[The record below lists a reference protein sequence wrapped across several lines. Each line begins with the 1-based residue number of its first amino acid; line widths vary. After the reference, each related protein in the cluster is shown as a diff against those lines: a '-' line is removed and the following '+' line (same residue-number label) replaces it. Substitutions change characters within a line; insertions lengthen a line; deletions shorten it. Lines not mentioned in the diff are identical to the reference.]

1 MKKILSIF
9 LIIALL
15 TINTFAS
22 DTSYYKKELEE
33 VCLHTNNTTSDIS
46 PGSVGGEWLVV
57 GLSQANPDIKSEY
70 FNKYITNLTNILEE
84 KSGILSNTKNTEYS
98 RAVIALTSIGKNATD
113 ISGYNLVTPLLN
125 YEKTVKQGVN
135 GAIWAL
141 IALNCGNYYPEEKEL
156 RKKYIDKILSVQG
169 ENGGFSLSKSL
180 QPDPDVTAMAIQALS
195 FYKEDE
201 AIAPKI
207 QGAEEFLKKIKNFP
221 SSESVSQTLTALT
234 SLGKNSLDYEVGR
247 LLEALYEFKCDSG
260 GYCHILSENKEN
272 KMATEQ
278 VLCALSSLKKA
289 DETGEWLYSFNKP
302 FSDISECFYEDEIYT
317 LTKAGIIGGRT
328 ENMFFP
334 ESDITLAELCTM
346 TAKALKLKN
355 KDSFSLD
362 AEKDT
367 WFFPY
372 MSAAYSNKIMEFS
385 DKNEIYPENKV
396 TYAQAKEFFTNCV
409 NFLEK
414 EDFDRSILK
423 ENGFLSRAEA
433 AKIIY
438 EIIK

>member
-9 LIIALL
+9 LIILLL
-15 TINTFAS
+15 TLNTFAS
-22 DTSYYKKELEE
+22 DTLYYKKELDE
-33 VCLHTNNTTSDIS
+33 VCSHTKNSTSNLS

-57 GLSQANPDIKSEY
+57 GLSQANPDIQSEY
-70 FNKYITNLTNILEE
+70 FNKYITNLTNLLEE
-84 KSGILSNTKNTEYS
+84 KSGILSKTKNTEYS

-113 ISGYNLVTPLLN
+113 ILGYNLVTPLLN

-156 RKKYIDKILSVQG
+156 RDKYIDKILSMQS
-169 ENGGFSLSKSL
+169 ENGGFSLSKSF

-195 FYKEDE
+195 FYKGDE
-201 AIAPKI
+201 TIALKI
-207 QGAEEFLKKIKNFP
+207 QRAEEFLKKIKNFP
-221 SSESVSQTLTALT
+221 SCESVSQTLTALT
-234 SLGKNSLDYEVGR
+234 SLGKNSLDYEVER
-247 LLEALYEFKCDSG
+247 LLKALCEFKCQSG
-260 GYCHILSENKEN
+260 GYYHILSEKKEN

-278 VLCALSSLKKA
+278 ALCALSSLKKA
-289 DETGEWLYSFNKP
+289 DETGEWLYTFNKP
-302 FSDISECFYEDEIYT
+302 FSDVSECLYKDEIYT
-317 LTKAGIIGGRT
+317 LTKTGIIGGRT

-355 KDSFSLD
+355 TDSFSLD
-362 AEKDT
+362 IEKDI
-367 WFFPY
+367 WFYPY
-372 MSAAYSNKIMEFS
+372 MSAIYSNKIMEFS
-385 DKNEIYPENKV
+385 DNIKIYPENKV
-396 TYAQAKEFFTNCV
+396 TYAQAEEFFANCV
-409 NFLEK
+409 NFMQK
-414 EDFDRSILK
+414 EEFDKSILK

-433 AKIIY
+433 SKIIY

>member
-9 LIIALL
+9 LIISLL

-57 GLSQANPDIKSEY
+57 GLLQANPDINSEY

-84 KSGILSNTKNTEYS
+84 NSGILSNTKNTEYS

-156 RKKYIDKILSVQG
+156 RKKYIDKILSMQG
-169 ENGGFSLSKSL
+169 ENGGFSLSKSF

-195 FYKEDE
+195 FYKGDKT
-201 AIAPKI
+201 IAPKI
-207 QGAEEFLKKIKNFP
+207 QSAEEFLKKIKNFP
-221 SSESVSQTLTALT
+221 SCESVSQTITALT
-234 SLGKNSLDYEVGR
+234 SLGKNSLDSEAER
-247 LLEALYEFKCDSG
+247 LLEVLYEFKCESG
-260 GYCHILSENKEN
+260 GYYHILTEKKEN

-278 VLCALSSLKKA
+278 ALCALSSLKKA

-302 FSDISECFYEDEIYT
+302 FSDISECFYEDEICA
-317 LTKAGIIGGRT
+317 LTKAGVIGGRT

-334 ESDITLAELCTM
+334 ESEITLAELCSM

-355 KDSFSLD
+355 TDSFSLD
-362 AEKDT
+362 IEKDA
-367 WFFPY
+367 WFYPY
-372 MSAAYSNKIMEFS
+372 MSAVYSNKIMEFPDNS
-385 DKNEIYPENKV
+385 EIYPENKV
-396 TYAQAKEFFTNCV
+396 TYAQAEEFFTNCV

-414 EDFDRSILK
+414 ETFDKGLLNK
-423 ENGFLSRAEA
+423 NGFLSRAEA

-438 EIIK
+438 EITK